1 MFYAVLAL
9 LANRQ
14 MGTSKH
20 TGVLSLFDREFIK
33 TGIFSRELSKSF
45 LPTAG
50 MITRYAPP
58 QGKSI
63 RVDSCIVAGSVVSV
77 YYDSLLSKD

>member
-1 MFYAVLAL
+1 
-9 LANRQ
+9 
-14 MGTSKH
+14 
-20 TGVLSLFDREFIK
+20 VLSIRQEDVSFNGSAIEARICAEDP
-33 TGIFSRELSKSF
+33 SRNF
-45 LPTAG
+45 LPAAG

-63 RVDSCIVAGSVVSV
+63 RVDSGIVAGSVVSV

>member
-1 MFYAVLAL
+1 CAE
-9 LANRQ
+9 
-14 MGTSKH
+14 
-20 TGVLSLFDREFIK
+20 DP
-33 TGIFSRELSKSF
+33 SRNF
-45 LPTAG
+45 LPAAG

-63 RVDSCIVAGSVVSV
+63 RVDSGIVAGSVVSV